1 RAVYVSCEDPDKHKS
16 NGPIDGDN
24 HPYRPSVIIG
34 GSAKKFRREFDFY
47 SSDLHRCTPACR
59 KFPTALLHGGVRVL
73 LVCHADTL
81 HSIRFLVYI
90 EASHAPVVYICN
102 DNDDI
107 KQPQEQE
114 GRSERDENI
123 EDDYGIDNHQSDTGF
138 S

>member
-1 RAVYVSCEDPDKHKS
+1 
-16 NGPIDGDN
+16 
-24 HPYRPSVIIG
+24 
-34 GSAKKFRREFDFY
+34 
-47 SSDLHRCTPACR
+47 
-59 KFPTALLHGGVRVL
+59 
-73 LVCHADTL
+73 
-81 HSIRFLVYI
+81 VYI

-138 S
+138 SFSTIITQNIKINIHPIVVFYAV